1 MARLVINPG
10 LPTAWEVQLK
20 PGANCIGRGFSN
32 DLKISDPS
40 VSTSHCEIQ
49 FNDGVAV
56 IRDNGSTNGTF
67 VNRNRIQES
76 SLQSGQTIHLGN
88 VEMQF
93 LSDAVPTST
102 AAKTAPVVV
111 RIVGPGN
118 KTTVA
123 PTLAATASAAPR
135 PVAALSTA
143 PPPVIPAA
151 LAPAA
156 VGSGVCQHHPKTQG
170 RFWCA
175 KCQLFFCEL
184 CVNSHAAGGVQRKF
198 CRHCGGECAPTKVS
212 APSFQIPQEQSFFA
226 RLPGAFAFPFRG
238 SGILVLIVGTV
249 LFSVLNFAGGMG
261 GLRLVAMMGMRGG
274 IPVSWWGL
282 MIQVTVLGYLF
293 AYMQSIIHATAI
305 GDKEM
310 PTLPGMANFY
320 EDVLLPFL
328 ELLGVCAFCFGPVI
342 LLAIVLVQTDS
353 QTALAP
359 VLLGAFI
366 LGILY
371 FPMAFLA
378 VAMLD
383 TVMAANPLQVIPSI
397 FKAPLEYVA
406 TLILLGTV
414 FGVRALGDLALPM
427 VFPRGLL
434 THSIPKMAAYLAAE
448 ALWALVCL
456 YLLTV
461 GMHILGL
468 LYVTKKDKFGWL
480 AR

>member
-1 MARLVINPG
+1 
-10 LPTAWEVQLK
+10 
-20 PGANCIGRGFSN
+20 
-32 DLKISDPS
+32 
-40 VSTSHCEIQ
+40 
-49 FNDGVAV
+49 
-56 IRDNGSTNGTF
+56 
-67 VNRNRIQES
+67 
-76 SLQSGQTIHLGN
+76 
-88 VEMQF
+88 
-93 LSDAVPTST
+93 
-102 AAKTAPVVV
+102 
-111 RIVGPGN
+111 
-118 KTTVA
+118 
-123 PTLAATASAAPR
+123 
-135 PVAALSTA
+135 
-143 PPPVIPAA
+143 
-151 LAPAA
+151 
-156 VGSGVCQHHPKTQG
+156 
-170 RFWCA
+170 
-175 KCQLFFCEL
+175 
-184 CVNSHAAGGVQRKF
+184 
-198 CRHCGGECAPTKVS
+198 
-212 APSFQIPQEQSFFA
+212 
-226 RLPGAFAFPFRG
+226 
-238 SGILVLIVGTV
+238 
-249 LFSVLNFAGGMG
+249 
-261 GLRLVAMMGMRGG
+261 
-274 IPVSWWGL
+274 
-282 MIQVTVLGYLF
+282 
-293 AYMQSIIHATAI
+293 MQSIIHATAI